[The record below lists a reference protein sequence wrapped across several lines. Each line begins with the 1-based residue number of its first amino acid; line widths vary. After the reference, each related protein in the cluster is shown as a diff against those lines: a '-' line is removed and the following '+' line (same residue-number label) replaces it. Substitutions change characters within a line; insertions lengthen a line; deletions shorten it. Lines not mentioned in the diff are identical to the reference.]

1 MTYHSHLILKK
12 RKINFTEI
20 LSGKLCMKYEL
31 KINDK
36 KTEVNDF
43 PYIHPQNKDFIFNYF
58 KNYSSNSKDETW
70 IIGIKNFIDLCID
83 EERKGNK
90 GAIKVFSQ

>member
-1 MTYHSHLILKK
+1 
-12 RKINFTEI
+12 
-20 LSGKLCMKYEL
+20 MKYEL

-43 PYIHPQNKDFIFNYF
+43 PYIHPTKQRLLYLITS

-90 GAIKVFSQ
+90 GAIKSIFQ